1 MKILNYGSLNCD
13 NVYTVPHMVKAGETL
28 SSASLEIFPGGKGL
42 NQSIALARAGA
53 QVCHAGLIGEDG
65 RFLVELAEQ
74 NGVDCSLI
82 EERPGRTGHAVIQV
96 DPSGQNCILL
106 YGGANQ
112 LADEAY
118 IRRVLTGFGPG
129 DLLLLQ
135 NEMSLPERMI
145 DLAWEMGLTVALNPS
160 PCSAA
165 LAKCDFRKVEWLIL
179 NELEGTALSGE
190 PDVKKIPQALF
201 QRFPH
206 MKIVLTLGADGVRY
220 ADSERQLFQPAFPVK
235 AVDTTGAGDTFTGFF
250 LAALLEGQDVPE
262 ALQLAAKAAALA
274 VSRKGAASSIPTRCE
289 VDGSTGD
296 TKDTGDTLRQA

>member
-1 MKILNYGSLNCD
+1 MKILNFGSLNCD

-65 RFLVELAEQ
+65 RFLVKLAEE
-74 NGVDCSLI
+74 NGVDCSLV
-82 EERPGRTGHAVIQV
+82 ELRPGRTGHAVIQV

-112 LADEAY
+112 LVDEAY
-118 IRRVLTGFGPG
+118 IRRALAGFGPG

-135 NEMSLPERMI
+135 NEMNLPERMI

-160 PCSAA
+160 PCSAT

-179 NELEGTALSGE
+179 NELEGAALSGE
-190 PDVKKIPQALF
+190 PDVKKLPKAIL

-206 MKIVLTLGADGVRY
+206 MKVVLTLGANGARY
-220 ADSERQLFQPAFPVK
+220 ADSERQFFQPAFSVK

-250 LAALLEGQDVPE
+250 LAAVLEGKEVPE
-262 ALQLAAKAAALA
+262 ALLLASRAAALA
-274 VSRKGAASSIPTRCE
+274 VSRKGAASSIPARAE
-289 VDGSTGD
+289 VDGGGGTRGYD
-296 TKDTGDTLRQA
+296 AF